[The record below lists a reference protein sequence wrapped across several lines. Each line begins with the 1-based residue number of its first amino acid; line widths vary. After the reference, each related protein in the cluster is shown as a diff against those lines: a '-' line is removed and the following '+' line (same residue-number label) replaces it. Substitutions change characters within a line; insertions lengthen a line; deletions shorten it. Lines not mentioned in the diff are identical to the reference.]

1 MFFKQDRLL
10 ISVLLIIAVL
20 LPIGSMFLFLFARIL
35 VLFGDSLSIQILDGI
50 AVGLATFWILDFV
63 ALVFSISL
71 RLIYQE
77 DKKGK

>member
-10 ISVLLIIAVL
+10 ISVLLVIAVL

-35 VLFGDSLSIQILDGI
+35 VLFGDSLSIQILDGTAI
-50 AVGLATFWILDFV
+50 GLATLWILDFV

-77 DKKGK
+77 EKKGK